1 MQTRELNKQ
10 LAVLATG
17 ILTFSGVL
25 IETAMNVT
33 FPDLIAQYSIS
44 TKDVQWV
51 TTIYLLMI
59 SMMVPLSNDLM
70 KRFSI
75 RKLFMSANLLFL
87 IGVVLNAIASTF
99 GLLLLGRL
107 LQGIGTGIALPLMFH
122 IILTYYPLEKR
133 GTMIGVGTLT
143 TAIAPAIGPTYGGF
157 LSSVFTWHAIY
168 LCLIPVLLCSLVI
181 GLRGIPEISVAL
193 TSKLDVPG
201 LIGIGCFFTGSL
213 LFLNQLT
220 QPIGWIGLAFAMMG
234 FGLFFYRVKT
244 TKHPLVRLDVM
255 KQKSFRIFLF
265 GFLVC
270 QFLLLG
276 ISFILPN
283 YVQFVLGKTSFIAG
297 LMMLPGALV
306 GALLAPV
313 AGNLFDRRGP
323 KYPIL
328 LGLSIA
334 CIGWL
339 SLALFMQMAQVSL
352 LVLGHVVFMIG
363 NGLCYS
369 NMMTIG
375 MNQLAKEAYSDGNT
389 IYNTLQQF
397 SGAIATTIVAVI
409 LGFFQT
415 IPNTSIV
422 QGTISGSIVS
432 VLTLS
437 LLLLSSLIASSYYF
451 LRRKK

>member
-1 MQTRELNKQ
+1 M
-10 LAVLATG
+10 
-17 ILTFSGVL
+17 
-25 IETAMNVT
+25 
-33 FPDLIAQYSIS
+33 
-44 TKDVQWV
+44 
-51 TTIYLLMI
+51 
-59 SMMVPLSNDLM
+59 
-70 KRFSI
+70 
-75 RKLFMSANLLFL
+75 
-87 IGVVLNAIASTF
+87 
-99 GLLLLGRL
+99 
-107 LQGIGTGIALPLMFH
+107 
-122 IILTYYPLEKR
+122 
-133 GTMIGVGTLT
+133 
-143 TAIAPAIGPTYGGF
+143 
-157 LSSVFTWHAIY
+157 
-168 LCLIPVLLCSLVI
+168 CLIPVLLCSLVI

-201 LIGIGCFFTGSL
+201 LSGIGCFFTGSL

-220 QPIGWIGLAFAMMG
+220 QPIGWIGLA
-234 FGLFFYRVKT
+234 
-244 TKHPLVRLDVM
+244 
-255 KQKSFRIFLF
+255 
-265 GFLVC
+265 
-270 QFLLLG
+270 
-276 ISFILPN
+276 
-283 YVQFVLGKTSFIAG
+283 

-313 AGNLFDRRGP
+313 AGKLFDRRGP

-369 NMMTIG
+369 NMMTMG

-422 QGTISGSIVS
+422 QGTVSGSIVS

>member
-1 MQTRELNKQ
+1 
-10 LAVLATG
+10 
-17 ILTFSGVL
+17 
-25 IETAMNVT
+25 
-33 FPDLIAQYSIS
+33 
-44 TKDVQWV
+44 
-51 TTIYLLMI
+51 
-59 SMMVPLSNDLM
+59 
-70 KRFSI
+70 
-75 RKLFMSANLLFL
+75 
-87 IGVVLNAIASTF
+87 
-99 GLLLLGRL
+99 
-107 LQGIGTGIALPLMFH
+107 
-122 IILTYYPLEKR
+122 
-133 GTMIGVGTLT
+133 
-143 TAIAPAIGPTYGGF
+143 
-157 LSSVFTWHAIY
+157 
-168 LCLIPVLLCSLVI
+168 
-181 GLRGIPEISVAL
+181 
-193 TSKLDVPG
+193 
-201 LIGIGCFFTGSL
+201 
-213 LFLNQLT
+213 
-220 QPIGWIGLAFAMMG
+220 
-234 FGLFFYRVKT
+234 
-244 TKHPLVRLDVM
+244 M

-276 ISFILPN
+276 ISFVLPN

-313 AGNLFDRRGP
+313 AGKLFDRRGP

-339 SLALFMQMAQVSL
+339 SLALFMQMTQVSL

-369 NMMTIG
+369 NMMTMG

-422 QGTISGSIVS
+422 QGTTSGSIVS